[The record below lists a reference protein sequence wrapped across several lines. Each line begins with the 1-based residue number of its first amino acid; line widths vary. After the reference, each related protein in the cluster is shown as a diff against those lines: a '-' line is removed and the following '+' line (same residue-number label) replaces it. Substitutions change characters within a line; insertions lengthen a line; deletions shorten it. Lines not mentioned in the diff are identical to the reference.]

1 MTETLKLQIEKYA
14 NGGYGLGLHGGMAVF
29 VPYTAPGDRVLVRLT
44 LRKKNH
50 AFGEIEDILT
60 PSPHRREPG
69 CPNFT
74 ECGGCHFLHVS
85 YDEEMK
91 AKSAL
96 LHETLVR
103 LGKIDANR
111 LPLIEL
117 LSNGRYHYRTHA
129 TVQCDH
135 TGMGF
140 FQRESHVIKPF
151 PVGGCKLLAEPLI
164 HTLEGLDIKEK
175 TELKIA
181 TDNLGA
187 SHYSTGKPVTLTEVE
202 DGITYHRDLYSF
214 FQANGK
220 LRTTMLELAAEMSHL
235 SGDQSF
241 VDIGCGVGFFTLYLA
256 GQARKGL
263 GIDVV
268 EKSIQWGQQNA
279 RLNHITNITFK
290 RLHGDLLH
298 PYREHFD
305 VVLVDPPRQGLNT
318 KTRKTIIAMSPGRI
332 VYVSCNPVTFA
343 RDCGDFINGGYRLKR
358 LTLLD
363 MFPGTHHTE
372 VMGLFIK

>member
-1 MTETLKLQIEKYA
+1 MPETLKIQIEKYA
-14 NGGYGLGLHGGMAVF
+14 NGGYGLGFHRGMAVF
-29 VPYTAPGDRVLVRLT
+29 VPYATPGDRVLARLT

-60 PSPHRREPG
+60 PSPHRSQPE

-85 YDEEMK
+85 YDEELK

-103 LGKIDANR
+103 LGKIDENHV
-111 LPLIEL
+111 PSIEL
-117 LSNGRYHYRTHA
+117 LSDERYNYRTHA

-140 FQRESHVIKPF
+140 FKRESHVIKPF
-151 PVGGCKLLAEPLI
+151 PGGGCRLLAAPLV
-164 HTLEGLDIKEK
+164 HTLEGMNITEN

-181 TDNLGA
+181 MDHQGTC
-187 SHYSTGKPVTLTEVE
+187 HYSTGKPVTLIEVE

-214 FQANGK
+214 FQANGR
-220 LRTTMLELAAEMSHL
+220 LRTTMLKLTAEMSHL
-235 SGDQSF
+235 SGTQSF

-256 GQARKGL
+256 GKARKGL

-268 EKSIQWGQQNA
+268 EESIQWGQKNA

-305 VVLVDPPRQGLNT
+305 VVLVDPPRLGLNT
-318 KTRKTIIAMSPGRI
+318 KTRNTISAMSPGKI

-343 RDCGDFINGGYRLKR
+343 RDCGDFINAGYSFQR

-372 VMGLFIK
+372 VIGLFVK